1 VDKIIVPLAE
11 IKTAGVII
19 AVKTVSDAESASMTE
34 LEFSDLM
41 RREQT
46 KAVQTG
52 CRACDMLP
60 G

>member
-19 AVKTVSDAESASMTE
+19 AVKTGDAESASMTE

-52 CRACDMLP
+52 CRACDMLH

>member
-1 VDKIIVPLAE
+1 MDKIIVPLAE

-46 KAVQTG
+46 KAVQTA
-52 CRACDMLP
+52 CRACDMLH